1 MRRLSPLAFVIGLV
15 LLAAPLFPEVT
26 TNLRIPVTVTAF
38 VPCAAGGAG
47 ETVNLTGNL
56 HVLMTMTVNAN
67 HVEASLHFQPQGI
80 TGTGSATGDKY
91 QGTGVTRSS
100 FSADIVGFPFTTTFV
115 NNFRVIGQST
125 GNDFLVH
132 ENFHLTITAN
142 GAATAAVDNF
152 SVECK

>member
-1 MRRLSPLAFVIGLV
+1 MRGLWQRAFVIGMV
-15 LLAAPLFPEVT
+15 LLAAPLYPEVT
-26 TNLRIPVTVTAF
+26 TNLSLPVTVTAL

-47 ETVNLTGNL
+47 ETVSLTGNL

-67 HVEASLHFQPQGI
+67 HVEASLQFQPKGI

-132 ENFHLTITAN
+132 EIFHLTITAN
-142 GAATAAVDNF
+142 AAATAAVDNF

>member
-1 MRRLSPLAFVIGLV
+1 MKRLSPLALVIGMV
-15 LLAAPLFPEVT
+15 LLAAPLYPEVT
-26 TNLRIPVTVTAF
+26 TNLSLPVTVTAL

-67 HVEASLHFQPQGI
+67 HVEASLQFQPQGI
-80 TGTGSATGDKY
+80 TGTGSATGNKY
-91 QGTGVTRSS
+91 RGTGVTRSS

-115 NNFRVIGQST
+115 NNFRVIGQSS
-125 GNDFLVH
+125 GDDLLVH

-142 GAATAAVDNF
+142 AAATASVDNF
-152 SVECK
+152 STECQ

>member
-1 MRRLSPLAFVIGLV
+1 MRGVSPRAFVIGIV
-15 LLAAPLFPEVT
+15 VLAAPLYPEVT
-26 TNLRIPVTVTAF
+26 TNLSVPATVTAF

-56 HVLMTMTVNAN
+56 HVLATMTVNAN
-67 HVEASLHFQPQGI
+67 HVEASLQFQPQGI
-80 TGTGSATGDKY
+80 TGTGSESGDKY
-91 QGTGVTRSS
+91 HGTGVTRSS

-142 GAATAAVDNF
+142 AAATASLDNF